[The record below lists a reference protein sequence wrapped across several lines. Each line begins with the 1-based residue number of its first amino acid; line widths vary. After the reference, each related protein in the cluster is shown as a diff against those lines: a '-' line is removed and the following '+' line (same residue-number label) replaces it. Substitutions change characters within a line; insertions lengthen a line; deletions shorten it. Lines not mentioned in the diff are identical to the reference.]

1 MGPAGPNPPIVLGM
15 DPSTRAFGWAVL
27 QKDEV
32 IAFGEI
38 TPKGGKNRIDRLT
51 YIYNELESILD
62 RYQPDMAS
70 AEDTFVWGK
79 NFDTAMRLSEVRGV
93 AMLALGRRKIP
104 LTLFK
109 PSFLKLVLN
118 GSGKAG
124 KNDMIAS
131 ARKIFNIPRLTS
143 NEADAIAA
151 ALALIRDP
159 ASGYLIA

>member
-1 MGPAGPNPPIVLGM
+1 APSMRILARAPSTSARTRKRSLQRKKLIPMGPAGPNPPIVLGM

-79 NFDTAMRLSEVRGV
+79 NFDTAMR
-93 AMLALGRRKIP
+93 
-104 LTLFK
+104 
-109 PSFLKLVLN
+109 
-118 GSGKAG
+118 
-124 KNDMIAS
+124 
-131 ARKIFNIPRLTS
+131 
-143 NEADAIAA
+143 
-151 ALALIRDP
+151 
-159 ASGYLIA
+159 